1 MPIEQ
6 GKEFDTTIKKVDN
19 NTIKL
24 TRIRE
29 LTITRVELEFQRGHY
44 EKELVIIQ
52 NLLNETNI
60 KISILD
66 AV

>member
-1 MPIEQ
+1 MTTEQ
-6 GKEFDTTIKKVDN
+6 DKEFDTTIKKIDN

-24 TRIRE
+24 TRVRE
-29 LTITRVELEFQRGHY
+29 QTITREELEFQRDHY
-44 EKELVIIQ
+44 EKELYIIQ
-52 NLLNETNI
+52 NLLDNTNI